1 MPEQKI
7 DRDKPRTALRR
18 LRHEEIHYL
27 VSEAVD
33 MLPAAKLQRLVKGC
47 FDLAQLRP
55 EEHKPE
61 NLLQAAKR
69 YDWHRCIPSGRP
81 ARMCDHDS
89 AGVEIPYV

>member
-7 DRDKPRTALRR
+7 DRDKLRIALRR
-18 LRHEEIHYL
+18 LSNEEIYCL
-27 VSEAVD
+27 LSEAVE
-33 MLPAAKLQRLVKGC
+33 MLPTARLQRLVKGY

-89 AGVEIPYV
+89 AGVAIPCV